1 MTWLRDFS
9 CRALLKRLS
18 LSTRADLQIMVLHCK
33 ISTVSSLLFSRKMT
47 WLRDPSDCLS
57 LIDLFLPWPLF
68 APLHFVSGSPFP
80 VTCSLAK
87 LQKVRKYFWGGISS
101 TISALIFWPDGRYIF
116 RANLWYIHVPFL
128 KKVGQVKYKRVS
140 FQVSAFGARRKKLKG
155 NLAEKLKVD
164 EEAYN
169 LHWPATSVH
178 FLL

>member
-1 MTWLRDFS
+1 MTCLRDLRDRLS
-9 CRALLKRLS
+9 VMKRFS
-18 LSTRADLQIMVLHCK
+18 LSTWAEFQIMALHCK
-33 ISTVSSLLFSRKMT
+33 ITTVTSLIFSRKMT
-47 WLRDPSDCLS
+47 WLRDPCDCLS

-116 RANLWYIHVPFL
+116 RANLWYIQIFFYCYKKIRVPFL

-140 FQVSAFGARRKKLKG
+140 FQVSAFGARR
-155 NLAEKLKVD
+155 
-164 EEAYN
+164 
-169 LHWPATSVH
+169 
-178 FLL
+178 

>member
-1 MTWLRDFS
+1 
-9 CRALLKRLS
+9 
-18 LSTRADLQIMVLHCK
+18 MVLHCK
-33 ISTVSSLLFSRKMT
+33 ITTVPSLLFFQQNDLVKRSPRPSVPDEKIFFVNFYWRITNVSSLIFSHKMT
-47 WLRDPSDCLS
+47 WLRDPCDCLS

-87 LQKVRKYFWGGISS
+87 LQKVRKYFWGGISN

-140 FQVSAFGARRKKLKG
+140 FQVSAFGAKR
-155 NLAEKLKVD
+155 
-164 EEAYN
+164 
-169 LHWPATSVH
+169 
-178 FLL
+178 